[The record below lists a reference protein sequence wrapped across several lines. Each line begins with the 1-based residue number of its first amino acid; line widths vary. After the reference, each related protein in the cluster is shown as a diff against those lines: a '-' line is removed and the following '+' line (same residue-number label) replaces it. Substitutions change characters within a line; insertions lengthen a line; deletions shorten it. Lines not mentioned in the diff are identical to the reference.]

1 MRKLVLM
8 VALGAL
14 SSLALVACGGG
25 GSSSSSTPA
34 ASGSSTTSTTPATG
48 GGGGGGSTVKVEADP
63 SGNLAYTQTSLTANA
78 GSDTIDFDNASSTP
92 HNVTIQDS
100 SGKTIGAT
108 DTITGST
115 ASTTVDLKAGTYTFF
130 CSVDSHE
137 QAGMKGTLTVK

>member
-1 MRKLVLM
+1 MRKLMLVA
-8 VALGAL
+8 ALGAL

-34 ASGSSTTSTTPATG
+34 ASSSTSTSSTTAAAG
-48 GGGGGGSTVKVEADP
+48 GGGGGTVSVEADP
-63 SGNLAYTQTSLTANA
+63 SGQLAYTQTSLTANA
-78 GSDTIDFDNASSTP
+78 GSDKIDFNNPSSTA
-92 HNVTIQDS
+92 HNVTIEDS
-100 SGKTIGAT
+100 SGKTVGAT

-115 ASTTVDLKAGTYTFF
+115 TSTTVDLKPGTYTFF

>member
-1 MRKLVLM
+1 MRKLVF
-8 VALGAL
+8 VAALGAL

-25 GSSSSSTPA
+25 DSSSSTSA
-34 ASGSSTTSTTPATG
+34 ATTSSTTSTTAAAG
-48 GGGGGGSTVKVEADP
+48 GGAGGGTINVEADP
-63 SGNLAYTQTSLTANA
+63 NGDLAYTQTSLTANA
-78 GSDTIDFDNASSTP
+78 GSDKIDFDNSSSTP

-115 ASTTVDLKAGTYTFF
+115 TSTTVDLKPGTYTFF

>member
-1 MRKLVLM
+1 MRKLVF
-8 VALGAL
+8 VAALGAL

-25 GSSSSSTPA
+25 DSSSSTTTA
-34 ASGSSTTSTTPATG
+34 ATTSSTTSTTAAVG
-48 GGGGGGSTVKVEADP
+48 GGAGGGTVNVEADP
-63 SGNLAYTQTSLTANA
+63 NGDLAYTQTSLTANA
-78 GSDTIDFDNASSTP
+78 GSDKIDFDNSSSTP

-115 ASTTVDLKAGTYTFF
+115 TSTTVDLKPGTYTFF

>member
-1 MRKLVLM
+1 MRKLVL
-8 VALGAL
+8 VAALGAL

-34 ASGSSTTSTTPATG
+34 ASSSTSTSSTTAAAG
-48 GGGGGGSTVKVEADP
+48 GGGGGTVSVEADP
-63 SGNLAYTQTSLTANA
+63 NGQLAYTETSLTANA
-78 GSDTIDFDNASSTP
+78 GSDKIDFNNPSSTA
-92 HNVTIQDS
+92 HNVTIEDS
-100 SGKTIGAT
+100 SGKTVGAT

-115 ASTTVDLKAGTYTFF
+115 TSTTVDLKPGTYTFF

>member
-14 SSLALVACGGG
+14 SPVALVACGGG
-25 GSSSSSTPA
+25 GSSSSTSTTP
-34 ASGSSTTSTTPATG
+34 SSTTSSTAAA
-48 GGGGGGSTVKVEADP
+48 GGGGGSTIKVEADP
-63 SGNLAYTQTSLTANA
+63 SGQLAYTETSLTANA
-78 GSDTIDFDNASSTP
+78 GSDTIDFNNPASLA

-100 SGKTIGAT
+100 SGQTVGAT

-115 ASTTVDLKAGTYTFF
+115 TSTTVDLKPGTYTFF

>member
-1 MRKLVLM
+1 MRKLVF
-8 VALGAL
+8 VAALGAL
-14 SSLALVACGGG
+14 SSLVLVACGGG
-25 GSSSSSTPA
+25 DSSSSTSA
-34 ASGSSTTSTTPATG
+34 ASTSSTTSTTAAAG
-48 GGGGGGSTVKVEADP
+48 GGAGGGTVSVEADP
-63 SGNLAYTQTSLTANA
+63 NGALAYTQTSLTANA
-78 GSDTIDFDNASSTP
+78 GSDKIDFDNSSSTP

-115 ASTTVDLKAGTYTFF
+115 TSTTVDLKPGTYTFF